1 MKEYEIIKKL
11 INSDKNKK
19 VEKFWSKIF
28 SPYYF
33 FMEYYCRKKIWSKFI
48 FEKLIT
54 TDEIF
59 NFLDKQDFEIVD
71 KRFVKTSLLEEH
83 PNYVNDMGV
92 MKEMILRDYIEA
104 FINLFRKNIPFDVE
118 NYTNINVEFGDKIVK
133 SYGEIYHSV
142 IYIVTLQYW
151 REDNYKSAKKVFYVW
166 LLVLSL
172 IITLATIIIKI
183 IL

>member
-11 INSDKNKK
+11 VKSDKNER
-19 VEKFWSKIF
+19 VEKIWSKIF

-33 FMEYYCRKKIWSKFI
+33 FMEYYCRKKIWTKFI

-59 NFLDKQDFEIVD
+59 NFLDKYDFEIIG
-71 KRFVKTSLLEEH
+71 KKFVKTSLLEEH
-83 PNYVNDMGV
+83 PNYVNDTAV
-92 MKEMILRDYIEA
+92 MKDMIMRDYVEA
-104 FINLFRKNIPFDVE
+104 FLNLFRKNIPFDVE
-118 NYTNINVEFGDKIVK
+118 NYSNLNVEIGDKIVK
-133 SYGEIYHSV
+133 SFGEIYHSA

-151 REDNYKSAKKVFYVW
+151 REDNYKSAKKVFFTW
-166 LLVLSL
+166 LIVFA
-172 IITLATIIIKI
+172 IIVIIPTIIKI